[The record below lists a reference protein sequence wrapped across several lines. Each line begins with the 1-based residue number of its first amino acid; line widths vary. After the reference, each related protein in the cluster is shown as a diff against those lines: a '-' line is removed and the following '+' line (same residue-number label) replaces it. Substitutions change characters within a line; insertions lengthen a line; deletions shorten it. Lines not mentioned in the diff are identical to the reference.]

1 MRCAAT
7 HCRLP
12 RKHHAALLFA
22 RIMKKHYTTT
32 LIILLSVAWVRGQ
45 DPGFFLDDWQEKTA
59 IRPSYQ
65 WKEKTSDAVS
75 VQIRVDGGQVLK
87 KVPQYIY
94 GNNAVTWGGN
104 MNQHATIMT
113 DINNLNPH
121 VLRWPGGNL
130 SQEYFW
136 NLSADQR
143 PADIP
148 ADLNPWYGVSD
159 DNWQMSTDDFYDL
172 LKNTNS
178 TGSIC
183 VNYSYARYGTG
194 PDPVAKA
201 AHLAAEWVR
210 YDQGRTKFWEIGN
223 ENFGS
228 WEAGYKIDVS
238 QNQDGQPEY
247 ISGRL
252 YGQHCKVFID
262 SMRAA
267 AAEVGADIKIGVVA
281 YDAEDSYDP
290 INTNWNEGMMPEVGD
305 LADFLIVHSYFTPHN
320 QDSNI
325 PTILNSHDE
334 TAHIMSAIVN
344 DMQEAGKE
352 MIPVAMTEWNIFAVG
367 SMQQVS
373 YINGMHAALVLGE
386 LLQNDYGMATRWD
399 LTNGWNNGDDHG
411 MFSRA
416 GEPGVDQYNPRPVFF
431 YMKYFQDYF
440 GDQMVSAAVTGSEEV
455 VSYASTFSSGEAGL
469 VLINKGSAGETVQ
482 LELENFDL
490 GARYY
495 TMTLTGGDDK
505 VDFSR
510 KVFLNGI
517 GGDEEGGGPD
527 DYDLVNAHA
536 SSTREGI
543 RVDLPPLSVVYLM
556 VEQRGPLSYV
566 SSNIQ
571 SDPQVI
577 QVELSEEVLAL
588 SDPAGFEIVMNGS
601 TSVAIRAI
609 ERDQDHPWLL
619 TLTLDQTIQ
628 KGDEL
633 LLSYSEGSVITSE
646 GELLPPFTNQ
656 PVSNLLPGDPF
667 QITFRLR
674 IAETE
679 LPVGNCQLS
688 FNGVS
693 AWSDESGQ
701 VNFSEPE
708 GTYAFTANKLHLIP
722 VEDLR
727 YSIYSDTLID
737 VALDSVAYL
746 VKFLVTDSMS
756 GKTLSGV
763 DCITGPTLETTGTD
777 GSAHFLLHAG
787 SHPFRIEALNYL
799 EKEIRASI
807 RSDTS
812 FAVVLEQSHARVK
825 FKLLSGLQ
833 PVDKALVVLGIDSL
847 YTGQLGICSFESIL
861 LGEELDC
868 LIERDNY
875 YSQNSTFFTLGDTTV
890 SVQMIKSVANVSFE
904 LSSESG
910 PVTEA
915 MVVMAQDTSYVNAAG
930 LCKFYQLPKEE
941 EIAYQVIGEA
951 YELVSG
957 LLTIRQDTTVLIALT
972 LTAVPD
978 LDSEGF
984 RMYPNPAADRF
995 VVESQLPVHRIEVMN
1010 LFGDLLQSLSGES
1023 KQRVEVT
1030 IHLAPGIYLVRVSS
1044 SSGSQF
1050 IRTLVKH

>member
-1 MRCAAT
+1 MLKYYT
-7 HCRLP
+7 S
-12 RKHHAALLFA
+12 ALL
-22 RIMKKHYTTT
+22 
-32 LIILLSVAWVRGQ
+32 LLLSVALVRGQ

-59 IRPSYQ
+59 ILPSYE
-65 WKEKTSDAVS
+65 WKEKTSKDANVLL
-75 VQIRVDGGQVLK
+75 RVDADQVLK
-87 KVPQYIY
+87 KVPRYIY

-104 MNQHATIMT
+104 MNLHATIMT

-136 NLSADQR
+136 NLSEEEAPGDVQTGISPR
-143 PADIP
+143 
-148 ADLNPWYGVSD
+148 YGVND

-210 YDQGRTKFWEIGN
+210 YDKGRTKFWEIGN
-223 ENFGS
+223 ENFGN
-228 WEAGYKIDVS
+228 WEAGYKIETS

-252 YGQHCKVFID
+252 YGQHCRVFID

-281 YDAEDSYDP
+281 FDAEDSYDP

-305 LADFLIVHSYFTPHN
+305 LADFLIVHSYFTPYN

-325 PTILNSHDE
+325 PTILNSHDV
-334 TAHIMSAIVN
+334 TSHIMDAIKS
-344 DMQEAGKE
+344 DMDEAGKE

-386 LLQNDYGMATRWD
+386 LVQNDYGMATRWD
-399 LTNGWNNGDDHG
+399 LTNGWADGNDHG

-416 GEPGVDQYNPRPVFF
+416 GEPGVDHYNPRPVFF

-440 GDQMVSAAVTGSEEV
+440 GDQVVASTVTGSEEV
-455 VSYASTFSSGEAGL
+455 IAYASTFSSGEAGL
-469 VLINKGSAGETVQ
+469 VLVNKGGAGETVQ
-482 LELENFDL
+482 LELENFDV

-527 DYDLVNAHA
+527 DYESVLAYG

-577 QVELSEEVLAL
+577 QVELSEEVLAI
-588 SDPAGFEIVMNGS
+588 SDPAGFELILNGS

-619 TLTLDQTIQ
+619 TLTLDQTIH
-628 KGDEL
+628 KGEKL

-667 QITFRLR
+667 QIIFRLR
-674 IAETE
+674 IADTE

-701 VNFSEPE
+701 VSFLEPE

-746 VKFLVTDSMS
+746 VKFLVTDSKS
-756 GKTLSGV
+756 GKTLPGV

-777 GSAHFLLHAG
+777 GSAHFMLHAG
-787 SHPFRIEALNYL
+787 SHPFRMEALNYL
-799 EKEIRASI
+799 EKEIRTSI
-807 RSDTS
+807 SSDTS

-833 PVDKALVVLGIDSL
+833 PVDKALVALGRDSL
-847 YTGQLGICSFESIL
+847 YTGQLGICNFESIR

-875 YSQNSTFFTLGDTTV
+875 YSQNFTFITLGDTTL
-890 SVQMIKSVANVSFE
+890 SLQMIKSVANVNFE
-904 LSSESG
+904 LRSESG
-910 PVTEA
+910 PVTDA
-915 MVVMAQDTSYVNAAG
+915 MVVLEQDTAYVSPAG
-930 LCKFYQLPKEE
+930 LCKFYQLPKEV
-941 EIAYQVIGEA
+941 AFDYQVIGEA
-951 YELVSG
+951 YQLVSG
-957 LLTIRQDTTVLIALT
+957 SLTIKQDTTVLIAMALT
-972 LTAVPD
+972 TAPD

-995 VVESQLPVHRIEVMN
+995 VVESQLPVQRVEVMN
-1010 LFGDLLQSLSGES
+1010 LFGELLQSLSGES
-1023 KQRVEVT
+1023 KQRVEVP
-1030 IHLAPGIYLVRVSS
+1030 IHLAPGIYLVRVSFPNGNQS
-1044 SSGSQF
+1044 
-1050 IRTLVKH
+1050 IRTLVRH